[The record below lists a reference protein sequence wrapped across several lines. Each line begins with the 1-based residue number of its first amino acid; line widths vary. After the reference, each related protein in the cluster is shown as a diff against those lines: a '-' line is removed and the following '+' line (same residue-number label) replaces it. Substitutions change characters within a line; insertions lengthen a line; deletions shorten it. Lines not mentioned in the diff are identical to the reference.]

1 MDLKKKI
8 RTVPDW
14 PKKGVMFK
22 DITTLLKD
30 ANALSFAM
38 NEMVDY
44 CISNSLHPDKIV
56 AAEARGFIFGS
67 ILAHELHA
75 GFVPVRKEGKL
86 PSKTVRQN
94 FETEYSTETFEMHAD
109 ALNSGDSV
117 IIVDDLLA
125 TGGTALAAA
134 RLVESQGAKVKAFC
148 FLVSLK
154 FLKGREKL
162 ENAGYTVFSLVDYE
176 KEE

>member
-1 MDLKKKI
+1 MNLKSKI
-8 RTVPDW
+8 RTIPDW

-30 ANALSFAM
+30 ANALQFAM
-38 NEMVDY
+38 SEMVNY
-44 CISNSLHPDKIV
+44 CINNQIHADKIV

-75 GFVPVRKEGKL
+75 GFVPVRKSGKL

-94 FETEYSTETFEMHAD
+94 FETEYSKGSFEMHAD
-109 ALNSGDSV
+109 ALNNGDSV

-125 TGGTALAAA
+125 TGGTAIAAA
-134 RLVESQGAKVKAFC
+134 KLVESQGATVKSFC

-162 ENAGYTVFSLVDYE
+162 EKAGYKVFSLVDYE

>member
-1 MDLKKKI
+1 MDLKSKI

-30 ANALSFAM
+30 ANALGFAM
-38 NEMVDY
+38 SEMVNY
-44 CISNSLHPDKIV
+44 CIENELHADKIV

-67 ILAHELHA
+67 ILAHELHT
-75 GFVPVRKEGKL
+75 GFVPIRKPGKL
-86 PSKTVRQN
+86 PSKTVRQE
-94 FETEYSTETFEMHAD
+94 FETEYSTDSFEMHAD
-109 ALNSGDSV
+109 ALNQGDSV

-125 TGGTALAAA
+125 TGGTAFAAA
-134 RLVESQGAKVKAFC
+134 KLVESQGAKVKSFC

-162 ENAGYTVFSLVDYE
+162 EKAGYKVFSLVDYE

>member
-1 MDLKKKI
+1 MGLKKKI
-8 RTVPDW
+8 RTVPNW
-14 PKKGVMFK
+14 PKHGVMFK

-38 NEMVDY
+38 NEMVNY
-44 CISNSLHPDKIV
+44 CVENELHADKIV

-75 GFVPVRKEGKL
+75 GFVPVRRPGKL

-94 FETEYSTETFEMHAD
+94 FETEYSNDSFEMHAD
-109 ALNSGDSV
+109 ALNHGDSV

-125 TGGTALAAA
+125 TGRTAIAAA
-134 RLVESQGAKVKAFC
+134 KLVESQGARVKAFC

-154 FLKGREKL
+154 FMKGREKL
-162 ENAGYTVFSLVDYE
+162 EKAGYKVFSLVDYE